1 MNKLYIA
8 LLVHKRKIEEGRFIC
23 DGVGPIVGVLLGT
36 HFLSSHSKHYIP
48 MIKNKV
54 HFEQDEFYLENYS
67 FEQDEFFSSD
77 FEYGYY
83 ELQEVTDY
91 LQLESMILDY
101 KKKFDKVSYFIDF
114 ARMTPTIIRYKRI

>member
-1 MNKLYIA
+1 MSRPPDSIRLPNSWQIFGHPSYQ
-8 LLVHKRKIEEGRFIC
+8 VC
-23 DGVGPIVGVLLGT
+23 S
-36 HFLSSHSKHYIP
+36 FL
-48 MIKNKV
+48 V

-91 LQLESMILDY
+91 SQLESMILDY